1 MGRLIR
7 AACHGRQS
15 GNVGGIWMAGR
26 KYKAGRIFN
35 KFLKLI
41 IGAYMKLLFSYR
53 IEAAGLKEIKP
64 PFVVFAN
71 HTSFWDPFLLSMCFK
86 DPVYFITSDAYFR
99 NPLLKWLLG
108 LVGAIPK
115 TKLVSDP
122 GSIRGILEV
131 VKNGGIIGIFPEGKR
146 NWDGRT
152 LPPLPPT
159 AKLIKALKIPVVT
172 ILFKGACLSMPRW
185 SKTTRKGSLVMELVN
200 ILKPD
205 EIATLSLDE
214 LYGRISG
221 NLSYD
226 EYSLQRSVMHAY
238 AGKKLAE
245 RLELFL
251 FTCPEC
257 SHTGTLSSRDGS
269 FGCSECGY
277 GVIYNRYGFFES
289 SGQSL
294 QFDNPADWNQWQ
306 LKRLEADIA
315 ESIEAAP
322 GNVLMEEPVVILRT
336 GSKTGALKGISDKGV
351 LSLFPGRLE
360 YISEEKKV
368 LDFPLKKISGVNI
381 QYNNQLEFIFENTL
395 YRFSKKDGRMPA
407 YKFVMGVGTARQ
419 LLKEAAEQQ

>member
-1 MGRLIR
+1 
-7 AACHGRQS
+7 
-15 GNVGGIWMAGR
+15 MAGR
-26 KYKAGRIFN
+26 KFRAGKLFN

-41 IGAYMKLLFSYR
+41 IGTYMKLLFTYS
-53 IEAAGLKEIKP
+53 IEADGLKGIEP
-64 PFVVFAN
+64 PFIVLAN
-71 HTSFWDPFLLSMCFK
+71 HTNFWDPFLLSMCFR

-122 GSIRGILEV
+122 GSIRGIHEV

-152 LPPLPPT
+152 LPLLPPT
-159 AKLIKALKIPVVT
+159 AKLIKSLKLPVVS

-185 SKTTRKGSLVMELVN
+185 SKTTRKGRLTMELVD

-205 EIATLSLDE
+205 EIGSLTVNE
-214 LYGRISG
+214 LFGRISK

-226 EYSLQRSVMHAY
+226 EYSHQRSEMRSY
-238 AGKKLAE
+238 NGKNLAE

-257 SHTGTLSSRDGS
+257 GRTGTLSSRDSS

-277 GVIYNRYGFFES
+277 GVIYNKYGFFES
-289 SGQSL
+289 IGWTL
-294 QFDNPADWNQWQ
+294 HFDNPAEWNQWQ
-306 LKRLEADIA
+306 LKRLETGIA
-315 ESIEAAP
+315 ESAKADP
-322 GNVLMEEPVVILRT
+322 GATLMQEPEVVLRT
-336 GSKTGALKGISDKGV
+336 GSKTGALEVQSYKGALG
-351 LSLFPGRLE
+351 LFPGRLE
-360 YISEEKKV
+360 YITAEKKV
-368 LDFPLKKISGVNI
+368 IDFPIKKISGVNI

-407 YKFVMGVGTARQ
+407 YKFVMGVGKAKRLLEEADARQ
-419 LLKEAAEQQ
+419 IE